1 MGHLSSRWNSDHMQ
15 IHDYSLATKLFALS
29 STFFMTSFLFL
40 FNLFLIFCKLSLS
53 DTFLRL
59 RVCWLNCMPCSLLF
73 KNNFS
78 LVFLYWS
85 TKMFSIHYS
94 ACNVSIDLVWSA
106 LFMMVR
112 YTIKTGITSL
122 TILLRKVSFNS
133 DLKSHFKRS
142 KKLFLTVNSWNEFNE
157 LLAGCD

>member
-1 MGHLSSRWNSDHMQ
+1 MDDLSSRCNSDHIQ
-15 IHDYSLATKLFALS
+15 KHDYSLATKRFALS

-94 ACNVSIDLVWSA
+94 ARNVSIDLNLSA
-106 LFMMVR
+106 LFMIVR
-112 YTIKTGITSL
+112 YTIEAGITSFN
-122 TILLRKVSFNS
+122 ILFRKVSLNS

-157 LLAGCD
+157 LFAGCD